1 VGTGCGVG
9 DVGEGKG
16 KACEEVLMKCPECKT
31 DMVHKFIIPDAE
43 NSEFD
48 MYVYQCPKC
57 KTIEA
62 V

>member
-1 VGTGCGVG
+1 
-9 DVGEGKG
+9 
-16 KACEEVLMKCPECKT
+16 MKCPECKT